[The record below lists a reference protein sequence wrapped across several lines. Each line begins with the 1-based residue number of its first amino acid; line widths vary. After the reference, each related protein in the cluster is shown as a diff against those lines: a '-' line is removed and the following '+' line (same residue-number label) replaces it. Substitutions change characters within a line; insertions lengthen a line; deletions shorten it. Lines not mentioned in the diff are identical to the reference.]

1 MIRSASVCPPLGMM
15 RPGHDIGDRAR
26 YFPTVALESIF
37 SRTFSSLAKHR
48 NYRLYFYGQVISR
61 IGSWLESAAQAWLIL
76 ELTHSAQAVGILAFC
91 LYIPYALFGLVGSAL
106 ADRFDRRKM
115 LIVTQCA
122 MTVCAAALAVVAF
135 THVDKVWVIDLIAA
149 VRGTIMVFN
158 NPSRQSLIVQ
168 LVGRSELQNAIALNS
183 SLNNSTRIIGPA
195 IAGLLIASVGIAW
208 CFALNAISFLAVI
221 AALLALRP
229 SEFLPEGIARVKATL
244 FSSIRLGLQYARRTK
259 TVAVV
264 LGMLMVVS
272 TFGINFSVLLPLLAK
287 QTLDGDAKTYGLI
300 TACFGLGA
308 LIGALVTASRARAS
322 RGMLLLAVAGFGV
335 AQLLVALAGRD
346 VTYAVLAL
354 VLTGACYTMY
364 TASTNA
370 LVQLASPGFM
380 QGRLAGLYT
389 YVFLATS
396 PFGGLLAGWLA
407 ERGTTLAF
415 GVGGGCAVGMALL
428 GLALRPWPM
437 PTGTVSGARA
447 PRRAPAPMS
456 R

>member
-1 MIRSASVCPPLGMM
+1 MA
-15 RPGHDIGDRAR
+15 RPVHDIGDRAR

-76 ELTHSAQAVGILAFC
+76 ELTHSAQAVGVLAFC

-135 THVDKVWVIDLIAA
+135 AHVDKVWVIDLIAA

-264 LGMLMVVS
+264 LGMLMIVS
-272 TFGINFSVLLPLLAK
+272 TFGINFSVLLPVLAK
-287 QTLDGDAKTYGLI
+287 QTLGGDAKTYGLI

-308 LIGALVTASRARAS
+308 LIGALVTASRARIARHAAA
-322 RGMLLLAVAGFGV
+322 RGRGLRRRAAVDRARRTRRNVRRPGAGTHRRVLHHVYGQHQCVSAVGIARVHARPFGGTV
-335 AQLLVALAGRD
+335 YLRLSCHQPVWRPL
-346 VTYAVLAL
+346 
-354 VLTGACYTMY
+354 
-364 TASTNA
+364 
-370 LVQLASPGFM
+370 
-380 QGRLAGLYT
+380 GRLA
-389 YVFLATS
+389 
-396 PFGGLLAGWLA
+396 
-407 ERGTTLAF
+407 RGTRHDA
-415 GVGGGCAVGMALL
+415 GVRRGRRLRHRHGPSGTCAASVADADRNRQRSARTTPSTSANVPMTASRIPS
-428 GLALRPWPM
+428 GL
-437 PTGTVSGARA
+437 
-447 PRRAPAPMS
+447 
-456 R
+456 

>member
-1 MIRSASVCPPLGMM
+1 MAF
-15 RPGHDIGDRAR
+15 A
-26 YFPTVALESIF
+26 SIF

-48 NYRLYFYGQVISR
+48 NYRLYFYGQLVSR

-76 ELTHSAQAVGILAFC
+76 ELTHSAQAVGVLAFC
-91 LYIPYALFGLVGSAL
+91 LYAPYAVLGLVGSAL
-106 ADRFDRRKM
+106 ADHFDRRKM
-115 LIVTQCA
+115 LLVTQCA

-135 THVDKVWVIDLIAA
+135 AHVDKVWVIDLIAA

-168 LVGRSELQNAIALNS
+168 LVGRAELQNAIALNS

-195 IAGLLIASVGIAW
+195 IAGLLIAGVGIAW

-221 AALLALRP
+221 AALLAMRV
-229 SEFLPEGIARVKATL
+229 SEFLPEGNARAKATL

-264 LGMLMVVS
+264 LGMLMIVS
-272 TFGINFSVLLPLLAK
+272 TFAINFSVLLPVLAK
-287 QTLDGDAKTYGLI
+287 QTLGGDAKTYGLI
-300 TACFGLGA
+300 TGCFGLGA
-308 LIGALVTASRARAS
+308 LVGALVTASRVRAS
-322 RGMLLLAVAGFGV
+322 RGMLLLAAAGFG
-335 AQLLVALAGRD
+335 ASQLLIALAGRS
-346 VTYAVLAL
+346 VAFVVLAIL
-354 VLTGACYTMY
+354 LTGICYTIY

-407 ERGTTLAF
+407 ERGTGLAF
-415 GVGGGCAVGMALL
+415 EIGGICAIVMAIV

-437 PTGTVSGARA
+437 PTGTVSTHPRARA
-447 PRRAPAPMS
+447 HGGRSA
-456 R
+456 